1 MPEKIVNVIFTNGHV
16 GAMKEVI
23 AKRMEKKKQL
33 KIVTAKEAGEDNKV
47 NKGVKKKPKKTAPV
61 SAAESAK
68 KAAGKKTD
76 KEE

>member
-1 MPEKIVNVIFTNGHV
+1 MPEKIVNVVFKNGHV

-33 KIVTAKEAGEDNKV
+33 KIVTAKEAGDV
-47 NKGVKKKPKKTAPV
+47 IKGKEKKEAKKTAPV
-61 SAAESAK
+61 SAAEAAK